1 MKYLKNWSLYLEDFE
16 INVTDTS
23 DIKKAKEKLN
33 TLRNQID
40 EFNKK
45 YMEIN
50 LENDLIV
57 KGLIEFLEYEEA
69 YTKDKETA
77 ERIRT
82 LLTNLGIWKD

>member
-1 MKYLKNWSLYLEDFE
+1 MAE
-16 INVTDTS
+16 V
-23 DIKKAKEKLN
+23 
-33 TLRNQID
+33 
-40 EFNKK
+40 
-45 YMEIN
+45 N